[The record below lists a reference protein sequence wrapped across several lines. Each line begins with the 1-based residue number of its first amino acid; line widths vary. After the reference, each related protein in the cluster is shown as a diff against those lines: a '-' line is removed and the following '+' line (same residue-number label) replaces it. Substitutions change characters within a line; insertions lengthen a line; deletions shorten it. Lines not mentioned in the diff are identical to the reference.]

1 MELKGMQYLK
11 TQLGNKRTRV
21 LTRYDY
27 YSMKNSVDYFSKLL
41 PGEYRWLA
49 HSLGWCGKA
58 VDSIA
63 DRLTVNEFRNDNF
76 YMQEIYELNNSDI
89 LFDSAILSALVSSC
103 CFIYIH
109 QKDGFPA
116 LEVIDGSNA
125 TGIIDETT
133 NLLKEGYAVLERN
146 TNGGV
151 TLEAYFEPGKTTF
164 YPADEQPY
172 VVENPAP
179 YPLLVPIINRPDAV
193 RPFGR
198 SRISRACMS
207 LQQGALRT
215 LKRTEVS
222 SEFFAFPQKY
232 VLGLSDDIEFSGQNA
247 NYSNF
252 LAFYKDADGE
262 KPVLGQFQQQ
272 SMAPHI
278 EQLKMFAS
286 LFSGETGLTLDDLGF
301 PSANPSSSESIKAT
315 HESLRLTAK
324 KASRTLATGFINAGY
339 LAACIRDG
347 EAYKRQAIY
356 QTKIAWEPLFELDAS
371 SMGTI
376 GDAIGKIEASFPG
389 YITEE
394 KMHDVF
400 GV

>member
-1 MELKGMQYLK
+1 MELKGMEYLK
-11 TQLGNKRTRV
+11 AQLKAKRTRV

-27 YSMKNSVDYFSKLL
+27 YEMKNYVEYFSKLL
-41 PGEYRWLA
+41 PGEYRWLS

-63 DRLTVNEFRNDNF
+63 DRLMVNEFRNDNF
-76 YMQEIYELNNSDI
+76 YMQEIYQLNNSDI
-89 LFDSAILSALVSSC
+89 LFDSAILSALISSC
-103 CFIYIH
+103 SFIYIH
-109 QKDGFPA
+109 EQDGFPA
-116 LEVIDGSNA
+116 MEVIDGGNA

-133 NLLKEGYAVLERN
+133 NLLREGYAVLERD
-146 TNGGV
+146 TNGNV
-151 TLEAYFEPGKTTF
+151 SLEAYFEPGKTTF
-164 YPADEQPY
+164 YPEGEEPY
-172 VVENPAP
+172 EIKNPAL
-179 YPLLVPIINRPDAV
+179 YPLLVPIINRPDAK

-198 SRISRACMS
+198 SRINRACMS

-215 LKRTEVS
+215 LKRTEIA

-232 VLGLSDDIEFSGQNA
+232 ALGLSEETEFNGRNA

-252 LAFYKDADGE
+252 LAFYKDADGD
-262 KPVLGQFQQQ
+262 KPTLGQFQQQ

-324 KASRTLATGFINAGY
+324 KASRTLSTGFINAGY
-339 LAACIRDG
+339 LAACVRDN
-347 EAYKRQAIY
+347 ESYKRQAIY
-356 QTKIAWEPLFELDAS
+356 ETKMAWEPLFELDGA
-371 SMGTI
+371 SMGTV
-376 GDAIGKIEASFPG
+376 GDAVGKIETAYPG

-394 KMHDVF
+394 KLHDLF

>member
-1 MELKGMQYLK
+1 MELKGMEYLK
-11 TQLGNKRTRV
+11 SQLKAKRTRV
-21 LTRYDY
+21 LTRYNY
-27 YSMKNSVDYFSKLL
+27 YEMKNSVEYFSKLL

-63 DRLTVNEFRNDNF
+63 DRLMVNEFRDDNF
-76 YMQEIYELNNSDI
+76 YMQEIFQLNNSDI
-89 LFDSAILSALVSSC
+89 LFDSAILSALISSC
-103 CFIYIH
+103 SFIYIH
-109 QKDGFPA
+109 EQDGFPA
-116 LEVIDGSNA
+116 LEVIDGGNA

-133 NLLKEGYAVLERN
+133 NLLREGYAVLERD
-146 TNGGV
+146 TNGEV

-164 YPADEQPY
+164 YPKNEEAYE
-172 VVENPAP
+172 VENPAL

-215 LKRTEVS
+215 LKRTEIA

-232 VLGLSDDIEFSGQNA
+232 VLGLAEETEFNGHNA

-252 LAFYKDADGE
+252 MAFYKDADGD
-262 KPVLGQFQQQ
+262 KPIVGQFQQQ

-301 PSANPSSSESIKAT
+301 PSVNPSSSESIKAT

-324 KASRTLATGFINAGY
+324 KAQRTLATGFINAGY
-339 LAACIRDG
+339 LAACVRDG
-347 EAYKRQAIY
+347 EGYKRQAIY
-356 QTKIAWEPLFELDAS
+356 ETKIAWEPLFELDGA
-371 SMGTI
+371 SMGTV
-376 GDAIGKIEASFPG
+376 GDAIGKIETAFPG

-394 KMHDVF
+394 KLHDLF

>member
-1 MELKGMQYLK
+1 MDLKGMEYLK
-11 TQLGNKRTRV
+11 AQLNAKRTRV
-21 LTRYDY
+21 LTRYNY
-27 YSMKNSVDYFSKLL
+27 YEMKNAIEYFSNLL

-63 DRLTVNEFRNDNF
+63 DRLMVNEFREDNF
-76 YMQEIYELNNSDI
+76 YMQEIYQLNNSDI
-89 LFDSAILSALVSSC
+89 LFDSAILSALISSC
-103 CFIYIH
+103 SFIYIH
-109 QKDGFPA
+109 EQDGFPA
-116 LEVIDGSNA
+116 MEVIDGSNA

-133 NLLKEGYAVLERN
+133 NLLREGYAVLERD
-146 TNGGV
+146 TNDKA

-164 YPADEQPY
+164 YPKGEEPY
-172 VVENPAP
+172 EVENPAL
-179 YPLLVPIINRPDAV
+179 YPLLVPIINRPDAK

-215 LKRTEVS
+215 LKRTEVA

-232 VLGLSDDIEFSGQNA
+232 ALGLSEETEFNGRNA

-252 LAFYKDADGE
+252 LAFYKDADGD
-262 KPVLGQFQQQ
+262 KPTLGQFQQQ

-301 PSANPSSSESIKAT
+301 PSVNPSSSESIKAV

-324 KASRTLATGFINAGY
+324 KAQRTLAIGFKNAGY
-339 LAACIRDG
+339 LAACVRDG
-347 EAYKRQAIY
+347 ESYKRQAIY
-356 QTKIAWEPLFELDAS
+356 QTKIAWEPLFELDGA
-371 SMGTI
+371 SMGTV
-376 GDAIGKIEASFPG
+376 GDAVGKIETAYPG
-389 YITEE
+389 YVTEE
-394 KMHDVF
+394 KLHDLF